1 MEQRCIL
8 PVPYDWGMPETA
20 PPSENTVHRAL
31 ADLLRAEAAIKG
43 LSAPTLTAKTGMKA
57 QTVRRILKGER
68 EVGLLEFIR
77 LCSALDVEYQEL
89 VERAFLRAAETE
101 RAETEKAARIDGKLR
116 NNF

>member
-1 MEQRCIL
+1 
-8 PVPYDWGMPETA
+8 MPDIA
-20 PPSENTVHRAL
+20 PPNEILVQRAL

-77 LCSALDVEYQEL
+77 LCSALDVDYQDL
-89 VERAFLRAAETE
+89 VERALTRAAEME
-101 RAETEKAARIDGKLR
+101 QAENEKAERIDGKLR
-116 NNF
+116 NSF